1 MSAHSLFYESGVS
14 IMCYYCRQ
22 VAEKL
27 PEILDFDEID
37 LVADEFESY
46 AGKHIHSLNNHEDGD
61 DDQQIWNQFY
71 NETSFLDEDRNTD
84 LEANSRRNSSGSPKQ
99 SISSQPSSNADSTHQ
114 NLHSLSSFN
123 LISKSDFFNGL
134 KKLEKKKVW
143 AEKAARR

>member
-1 MSAHSLFYESGVS
+1 MR
-14 IMCYYCRQ
+14 CYCSQ

-37 LVADEFESY
+37 LIADEFENY
-46 AGKHIHSLNNHEDGD
+46 AGKHIYNHNNQENEE

-71 NETSFLDEDRNTD
+71 NETSFLDEDKNTD
-84 LEANSRRNSSGSPKQ
+84 LEANSRRNSSGSPKH
-99 SISSQPSSNADSTHQ
+99 SISSQPSSNADSTQQ

-123 LISKSDFFNGL
+123 LISKSEFFMGL